1 MTVGTTARYFCGDE
15 ERRATL
21 RDLLA
26 SGGTSLNGI
35 DWLEV
40 IDHEAMDQ
48 VPAVDPYRQ
57 RLLLV
62 VCFAAAPADFEP
74 DQTRITGGERIEPV
88 TVNWVRRLDD
98 VHQTPGS
105 PQGEIPAVVAT
116 FLQTAGFDRYTRSQ
130 VLVLGTDAAGDFSR
144 YCLELVNQVLSDPT
158 PHSAFDPRLASV
170 EFSFKVE
177 CPSPFDCK
185 QDPECPPDD
194 LDEPVIDYLAKD
206 YHGFRRLMLDRMSTL
221 APDWKERNPAD
232 LGVALV
238 EMLAYQADRLSYFQD
253 AVATEA
259 YLGTARRRISV
270 RRHAR
275 LVDYYL
281 DEGANA
287 RAWIVLSAGN
297 GADGQVI
304 PGPTTGV
311 SAHDRTPGTRLLSRR
326 PGQPTVLA
334 LTDEELR
341 RAQTEGAIIFE
352 TLHDL
357 TLRPEL
363 NTCSFYTWSDKN
375 CCLPVGS
382 TTATLQGD
390 LTALQKGDFLL
401 LEEVKGP
408 HTGAAADADPAHRI
422 VVRVVA
428 VEPGTDP
435 LTGEPVTEVRWH
447 DQDALPFPLCLSAE
461 TEGGVEIGDVSI
473 ARGNVVLADHG
484 LTLSGEDLG
493 IVPGNDG
500 DFNPG
505 LGERPLT
512 HAVAMPDGFLLAA
525 GVDRT
530 ALAEGDIQPAAIL
543 AQISDDQAEP
553 AIWLDGGAQIWEPR
567 RDLLSSGSFAQEF
580 VAEIED
586 DGGARLRFGDDIF
599 GRRPESSLAFTAHY
613 RRGNGVVGN
622 VGSDSLQHIVLAV
635 DPGLTAVTN
644 PLPGTSGRE
653 PEDLEEARQYAPQ
666 AFRYQERAVTEADYA
681 EVAER
686 HPEVAKAAATFR
698 WTGSWLTAF
707 VTVDRR
713 GGLVVD
719 SAFEDELVDF
729 LNRYRLAGFDLEV
742 DAPRFVSLDVAI
754 TVCVKEEYESRAVER
769 EIVRVLG
776 SGVLPDG
783 TPGLFHPDHWTFAS
797 PVYLSQIYGLVME
810 VAGVRAASVTRF
822 QRWDRPAEGELDDG
836 VLPIG
841 RLEIARLDNDLNR
854 PENGRL
860 ALQMEGGR

>member
-1 MTVGTTARYFCGDE
+1 MTVGTSARYFCGDE

-48 VPAVDPYRQ
+48 VPAVDPFRQ
-57 RLLLV
+57 RLLLL
-62 VCFAAAPADFEP
+62 VCFADAPADFAP
-74 DQTRITGGERIEPV
+74 DQVRITGGERIEPV
-88 TVNWVRRLDD
+88 TVDWVRRLDD
-98 VHQTPGS
+98 IHQTPGS
-105 PQGEIPAVVAT
+105 PQGEIPASVAT
-116 FLQTAGFDRYTRSQ
+116 FLQTSGFDRFTRSQ
-130 VLVLGTDAAGDFSR
+130 VLVLGTDTAGDFSR

-158 PHSAFDPRLASV
+158 PHTAFDPRLASV

-185 QDPECPPDD
+185 QDPSCPPEDR
-194 LDEPVIDYLAKD
+194 DEPVIDYLARD
-206 YHGFRRLMLDRMSTL
+206 YHGFRRLMLDRLSTV

-238 EMLAYQADRLSYFQD
+238 EMLAYQADRLSYYQD
-253 AVATEA
+253 AVSTEA

-287 RAWIVLSAGN
+287 RAWIVLSADS

-311 SAHDRTPGTRLLSRR
+311 SALDRAPGTRFLSRR
-326 PGQPTVLA
+326 PGQPTMLT

-341 RAQTEGAIIFE
+341 RAHTEGAVIFE

-357 TLRPEL
+357 TLWSQL
-363 NTCSFYTWSDKN
+363 NACAFYTWSDKN
-375 CCLPVGS
+375 CCLPAGS

-390 LTALQKGDFLL
+390 LTSLQKGDFLL

-408 HTGAAADADPAHRI
+408 HTGAAADADPAHRH
-422 VVRVVA
+422 VVRLVA
-428 VEPGTDP
+428 VETGADP
-435 LTGEPVTEVRWH
+435 LTGDLVTEIRWH

-461 TEGGVEIGDVSI
+461 IEGGVEIADVSI

-484 LTLSGEDLG
+484 LTLPGEDLG
-493 IVPGNDG
+493 TVPVNDQ
-500 DFNPG
+500 DFNPV
-505 LGERPLT
+505 LAERPLT
-512 HAVAMPDGFLLAA
+512 HAVAMPEGFLLAA
-525 GVDRT
+525 ED
-530 ALAEGDIQPAAIL
+530 DIQPAAVL
-543 AQISDDQAEP
+543 AQIRDNQAEP

-586 DGGARLRFGDDIF
+586 DGAVRLRFGDDIF

-613 RRGNGVVGN
+613 RLGNGTAGN
-622 VGSDSLQHIVLAV
+622 VGANALQHIVLAV
-635 DPGLTAVTN
+635 DPGLSAVTN

-653 PEDLEEARQYAPQ
+653 PENLEEARQYAPQ

-681 EVAER
+681 EIAER
-686 HPEVAKAAATFR
+686 HPEVSKAAATFR

-713 GGLVVD
+713 GGLTVD
-719 SAFEDELVDF
+719 ADFEAELVDF

-754 TVCVKEEYESRAVER
+754 TVCVKEEYEASAVEQ
-769 EIVRVLG
+769 EIVRILG
-776 SGVLPDG
+776 SGVMPDG
-783 TPGLFHPDHWTFAS
+783 TPGLFHPDRWTFAD
-797 PVYLSQIYGLVME
+797 PVYLSQIYGLVMD
-810 VAGVRAASVTRF
+810 VAGVRAATVTRF
-822 QRWDRPAEGELDDG
+822 KRWDRPAEGELDDG
-836 VLPIG
+836 ELPIG
-841 RLEIARLDNDLNR
+841 RLEIARLDNDRNR

-860 ALQMEGGR
+860 ELRMEGGR